1 MKALQDQIHETA
13 IRKSDAHIDSV
24 VGSVDEIDRLIHRSA
39 FESGFSHG
47 VNWYVGHRKGLGI
60 QEARQLVNQMLSE
73 EISFS
78 RFVELINEGSKI

>member
-1 MKALQDQIHETA
+1 MKTLQDKIHETA
-13 IRKSDAHIDSV
+13 IRKSEAYIDSV
-24 VGSVDEIDRLIHRSA
+24 VGSIDEIDRLIHRAA

-47 VNWYVGHRKGLGI
+47 VNWYVRHRKGLGV

-78 RFVELINEGSKI
+78 RFVELINDGGII